1 MDHKKKLSSGELEV
15 KYGSNP
21 KDKTKRILLAGTLA
35 RKIKNLKNMDL
46 SYKMEAQAPQQVSTM
61 GRRCIWKCDGCGFF
75 CFWFLSS
82 CWSVCMIE
90 TSTAGYC

>member
-21 KDKTKRILLAGTLA
+21 KDKTKRVLLAGTLA

-46 SYKMEAQAPQQVSTM
+46 SYKMEAQAPQQVRTM
-61 GRRCIWKCDGCGFF
+61 GRRCIWKCGGCVGGC
-75 CFWFLSS
+75 CFFLSS
-82 CWSVCMIE
+82 CRGVLIGLCN
-90 TSTAGYC
+90 

>member
-1 MDHKKKLSSGELEV
+1 M

-61 GRRCIWKCDGCGFF
+61 GRRCIWKCDGCVG
-75 CFWFLSS
+75 CCCFLSS
-82 CWSVCMIE
+82 CRVLVGLCD
-90 TSTAGYC
+90 

>member
-61 GRRCIWKCDGCGFF
+61 GRRCIWKYDGCVG
-75 CFWFLSS
+75 CCFLSS
-82 CWSVCMIE
+82 CRVLVGLCD
-90 TSTAGYC
+90 